1 MLEIPTLPRMC
12 AYSGRRSVLQA
23 ALAAARR
30 AALQSIA
37 SVLVTHFDHG
47 QLLYT
52 HAPSAEAPRASGL
65 SNVNTEALATFD
77 YAHEIGTAATLH
89 AVLPLYT
96 PRADRRKML
105 SSATFLRC
113 APFNDTVGR

>member
-1 MLEIPTLPRMC
+1 MC

-37 SVLVTHFDHG
+37 SVHARGTHFDHG
-47 QLLYT
+47 LLLYT